1 MGASL
6 LLFAALLVVVV
17 PTGARGD
24 NADSNADVGCGG
36 FVRVAG
42 DLGGTKPDFSPIKVK
57 LLTKGGAVKGESE
70 CAPNG
75 YYYIPIYDA
84 GTYVIKMQGPPG
96 WIFSPEEIE
105 VSRDSSGPCA
115 QGKDLDFSIVGFA
128 LAGRVLTEGADTGP
142 AGVHMELK
150 GSSAKTYT
158 TTTDAGGAFSF
169 RDAPQGQYTLTASH
183 PKWKFKTSSSEVST
197 SFGGSE
203 IKETFGVLGYDVSGR
218 VGWASGAPASS
229 IKVLLKPKKAGKEQ
243 KATTDDAGMY
253 TFENVPPGD
262 YVALVDGKSFEV
274 EPAKGVAFQVA
285 HGSLAVSELLTIK
298 SFSVSG
304 KILDCGGP

>member
-1 MGASL
+1 
-6 LLFAALLVVVV
+6 
-17 PTGARGD
+17 
-24 NADSNADVGCGG
+24 
-36 FVRVAG
+36 
-42 DLGGTKPDFSPIKVK
+42 
-57 LLTKGGAVKGESE
+57 
-70 CAPNG
+70 
-75 YYYIPIYDA
+75 
-84 GTYVIKMQGPPG
+84 
-96 WIFSPEEIE
+96 
-105 VSRDSSGPCA
+105 
-115 QGKDLDFSIVGFA
+115 
-128 LAGRVLTEGADTGP
+128 
-142 AGVHMELK
+142 MELK

-169 RDAPQGQYTLTASH
+169 LDAPQGQYTLTASH